1 MIKLLKMYELYF
13 LYLPQ
18 CSDFKNWNSE
28 VIKPP
33 SILPRS
39 NHHMIFKFLISFRK
53 TDEDKMA

>member
-1 MIKLLKMYELYF
+1 MYELYF

-39 NHHMIFKFLISFRK
+39 NHHMIFKFLMSFRK

>member
-1 MIKLLKMYELYF
+1 MNFTSSIYHNVQTLKTGTAKSLSHH
-13 LYLPQ
+13 L
-18 CSDFKNWNSE
+18 
-28 VIKPP
+28 